1 MEIGDGLDERV
12 VGMVIGDGGGLEGDA
27 GAYGQLAMRMAFVAA
42 AMVIHSGVR
51 YGDCGPWSK
60 KVIVRLVRMTVI
72 SPSGECSVFRVS
84 TISELDAPA
93 ACGSVS

>member
-12 VGMVIGDGGGLEGDA
+12 VGMVMGDGGRLEGDA
-27 GAYGQLAMRMAFVAA
+27 GAYGQSAMRMAFVAA

-51 YGDCGPWSK
+51 YGDCGPWST
-60 KVIVRLVRMTVI
+60 KVSVRLVRMIVI
-72 SPSGECSVFRVS
+72 VPSGEYSVRRVS

-93 ACGSVS
+93 VHELVS